1 VSYLHILEYT
11 ECVAQIMGIDIHETV
26 ENINIWDDLPI
37 DQVLQQ
43 DSFVN
48 FISLPA
54 NKLLKCCKTS
64 DKCMFK
70 AIKKLN
76 WRVISTKMTSN
87 YEFARLEKCYLL
99 YL

>member
-1 VSYLHILEYT
+1 MCFGGGGGAESYLHILEYT

-54 NKLLKCCKTS
+54 KQI
-64 DKCMFK
+64 
-70 AIKKLN
+70 A
-76 WRVISTKMTSN
+76 KMLQN
-87 YEFARLEKCYLL
+87 M
-99 YL
+99 

>member
-1 VSYLHILEYT
+1 MCSLSVSLCSCWFLYVWVCTHALCVWMCLGWGESYLHILEYT

-54 NKLLKCCKTS
+54 KRI
-64 DKCMFK
+64 
-70 AIKKLN
+70 A
-76 WRVISTKMTSN
+76 KMLQN
-87 YEFARLEKCYLL
+87 M
-99 YL
+99 

>member
-1 VSYLHILEYT
+1 MLVLVFVCVGMHACIVCVDVLGGGGAESYLHILEYT

-37 DQVLQQ
+37 NQVLQQ

-54 NKLLKCCKTS
+54 KQI
-64 DKCMFK
+64 
-70 AIKKLN
+70 A
-76 WRVISTKMTSN
+76 KMLQN
-87 YEFARLEKCYLL
+87 M
-99 YL
+99 